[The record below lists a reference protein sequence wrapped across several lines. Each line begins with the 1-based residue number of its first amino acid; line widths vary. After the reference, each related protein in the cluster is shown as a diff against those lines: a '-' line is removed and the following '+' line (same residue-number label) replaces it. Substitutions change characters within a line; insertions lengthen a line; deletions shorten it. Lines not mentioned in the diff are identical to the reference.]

1 MKIVFSFFL
10 LLLFVSCDVWPCL
23 NEISNESI
31 QCNASINVNDSLW
44 IKVGCRSKGNKLN
57 KISLF
62 QKMISKGQISQGLFK
77 ISQSGEDLPFI
88 IYHAQNRKWIK
99 MTEYD
104 YLNGK
109 QFIRLSFRPL
119 TNYSDVIE
127 IQEMNIY
134 DNIDTLKLYIS
145 PNDVIING
153 TFLDTFD

>member
-1 MKIVFSFFL
+1 MFFVFSCFCFFQ
-10 LLLFVSCDVWPCL
+10 SCDVWPSL

-31 QCNASINVNDSLW
+31 QCNASYNVNDALW

-62 QKMISKGQISQGLFK
+62 QTMISKGQISQGDFR
-77 ISQSGEDLPFI
+77 ISQSGKDIPFI
-88 IYHAQNRKWIK
+88 IDYAQNRKWIK

-104 YLNGK
+104 NLNGK

-119 TNYSDVIE
+119 TNCSDVIE
-127 IQEMNIY
+127 IQEMNIN

-145 PNDVIING
+145 PDNVIIKG
-153 TFLDTFD
+153 KFLDSFD

>member
-10 LLLFVSCDVWPCL
+10 LLFFQSCDVWPCL

-31 QCNASINVNDSLW
+31 HCNTSFNVNDSIW

-57 KISLF
+57 KISIF
-62 QKMISKGQISQGLFK
+62 QTMISKGQISQGDFK
-77 ISQSGEDLPFI
+77 ISQSGKDLPFI
-88 IYHAQNRKWIK
+88 IDYAQNRRWIK

-104 YLNGK
+104 NLNGK

-119 TNYSDVIE
+119 TNCSDVIE

-145 PNDVIING
+145 PNNVIING
-153 TFLDTFD
+153 IFLDSFD